1 MDGSGQAIR
10 RYDSR
15 NSKLHVRFID
25 KDEEDSLDVD
35 EDALITAVQA
45 AQATFKEHEAVWYV
59 DQQRG
64 FWRAAQVMRICRESV
79 AQKKRQR

>member
-1 MDGSGQAIR
+1 M
-10 RYDSR
+10 
-15 NSKLHVRFID
+15 RFID
-25 KDEEDSLDVD
+25 KDEEDDLDVD